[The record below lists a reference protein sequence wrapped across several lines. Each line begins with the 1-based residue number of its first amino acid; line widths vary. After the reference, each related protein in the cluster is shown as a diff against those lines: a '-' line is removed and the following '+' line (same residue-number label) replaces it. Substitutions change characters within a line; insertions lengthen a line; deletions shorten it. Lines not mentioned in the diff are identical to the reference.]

1 MSPDLRQ
8 LFKRVGVGV
17 RAPRHGPE
25 GIADGAD
32 GFLRGEGNDHDE
44 DERDDAAQAEQ
55 GKDNVHDGLCARADG
70 IETVIFLFHQAA
82 PP

>member
-1 MSPDLRQ
+1 M
-8 LFKRVGVGV
+8 V
-17 RAPRHGPE
+17 RMDSSEEKEMITTKMNGMM
-25 GIADGAD
+25 
-32 GFLRGEGNDHDE
+32 
-44 DERDDAAQAEQ
+44 QAEQ